1 MVVLDSMWTALKR
14 VARGGMVGF
23 WRNAFVSLTSVLV
36 MTVALFMVATTVFNN
51 YSLMVALT
59 ELQQKVDISIYF
71 VTTAPEEDIRALKGT
86 LERLPEVAV
95 VTYTS
100 RSKALEDFRA
110 RHASDELTLQALEEL
125 GDNPLGA
132 SLSVR
137 AKETSQYEGIATYL
151 TAQQDTPAGGK
162 PIIDRINYYQNKVAI
177 NRLTEIINKTRSD
190 NTLKAILLI
199 VVALFVSFNTI
210 RLVIHNSREEI
221 GVMRL
226 VGASNLYISSPFV
239 ISGILQ
245 GLIAG
250 ALVLLALYPALLFYE
265 SVFYPFPFF
274 AEAAGY
280 NKLLFGY
287 FVSNFAK
294 IFFIMVGSG
303 MVIGAI
309 SSFLAVR
316 RYLRV

>member
-1 MVVLDSMWTALKR
+1 MWTAFKR
-14 VARGGMVGF
+14 IVRGGVVGF
-23 WRNAFVSLTSVLV
+23 WRNAFVSFTSVIV
-36 MTVALFMVATTVFNN
+36 MTVALFMVATTLFNN
-51 YSLMVALT
+51 YSLEVALD
-59 ELQQKVDISIYF
+59 ELQQKVDINIYF
-71 VTTAPEEDIRALKGT
+71 VTTAPEEDIFTLQET
-86 LERLPEVAV
+86 LEGLPEVAE

-100 RSKALEDFRA
+100 RSQALEEFRA
-110 RHASDELTLQALEEL
+110 RHENDELTIQALEEL

-151 TAQQDTPAGGK
+151 TAQQETPASSDGATM
-162 PIIDRINYYQNKVAI
+162 IIDRINYYQNKAAI
-177 NRLTEIINKTRSD
+177 SRLTEIINSTRSD
-190 NTLKAILLI
+190 NAIKAILLI

-210 RLVIHNSREEI
+210 RLAIHNSREEI

-226 VGASNLYISSPFV
+226 VGASNIYISSPFV

-250 ALVLLALYPALLFYE
+250 VLVVLLLYPALIFYE
-265 SVFYPFPFF
+265 SAFYPFPFF
-274 AEAAGY
+274 AEAVY
-280 NKLLFGY
+280 DKLLFGY

-294 IFFIMVGSG
+294 IFFILVSSG
-303 MVIGAI
+303 IFIGAV

>member
-1 MVVLDSMWTALKR
+1 MWTAFKR
-14 VARGGMVGF
+14 IFRGGIVGF
-23 WRNAFVSLTSVLV
+23 WRNAFVSLTSVIV
-36 MTVALFMVATTVFNN
+36 MTVALFMVATTLFNN
-51 YSLMVALT
+51 HSLEVALN
-59 ELQQKVDISIYF
+59 ELQEKVDINIYF
-71 VTTAPEEDIRALKGT
+71 RVTAPEEDILALKGT
-86 LERLPEVAV
+86 LEGLPEVAE

-100 RSKALEDFRA
+100 RSQALEEFRA
-110 RHASDELTLQALEEL
+110 RHENDELTIQALEEL

-137 AKETSQYEGIATYL
+137 ANETSQYEGIATYL
-151 TAQQDTPAGGK
+151 SAQQDAPASGVT
-162 PIIDRINYYQNKVAI
+162 IIDRINYYQNKVAI
-177 NRLTEIINKTRSD
+177 SRLTEIID
-190 NTLKAILLI
+190 NTRNDNAIKALLLI

-210 RLVIHNSREEI
+210 RLAIHNSREEI

-226 VGASNLYISSPFV
+226 VGASNMYISSPFV

-250 ALVLLALYPALLFYE
+250 VLVVLLLYPALVFYE
-265 SVFYPFPFF
+265 SAFYAFPFF

-280 NKLLFGY
+280 EKLLFNY
-287 FVSNFAK
+287 FVNNFAN
-294 IFFIMVGSG
+294 IFFIMVASG
-303 MVIGAI
+303 VLIGAF